1 MTIIGDYKPIC
12 FTYYDP
18 KTSIFKSDRHDRERV
33 SVYKC
38 SNCEKCGHIVHIF
51 KDYDL
56 QTDQEIILTEC
67 SNCKS
72 KHIARREY
80 GFWWFYF
87 SDLDFKRM
95 YKNILDEE

>member
-1 MTIIGDYKPIC
+1 MKIKECYCPVRVVEHSDYIVKIVE
-12 FTYYDP
+12 DP
-18 KTSIFKSDRHDRERV
+18 AI
-33 SVYKC
+33 
-38 SNCEKCGHIVHIF
+38 CEKCGHIVHIF
-51 KDYDL
+51 KDFDL

-72 KHIARREY
+72 KHMIRREC